1 MINSISN
8 LSVNTVPLTAPSGS
22 SSQVSSTAAGG
33 CHGKDGDRA
42 EISGPG
48 KLFSEL
54 KQLAAQD
61 PAKFKQVA
69 SDIATKLKAAAGNGN
84 ADSTATS
91 TSASSG
97 NSFLN
102 DLAAKFDAAAQS
114 GDASGLQPNGGHAHR
129 HHGPRATEGA
139 GTSGTYN
146 QAGQFSPVSTAAPSE
161 GADLKALFEDITKEV
176 TEALS
181 VKSN

>member
-1 MINSISN
+1 MISSISS
-8 LSVNTVPLTAPSGS
+8 LSVNTVPLTATSASG
-22 SSQVSSTAAGG
+22 SQVSSTVTGG
-33 CHGKDGDRA
+33 CHGRDGDRA

-61 PAKFKQVA
+61 PAKFKQVV
-69 SDIATKLKAAAGNGN
+69 SDIAAKLKAAAG
-84 ADSTATS
+84 ATASPT
-91 TSASSG
+91 TGVNG

-102 DLAAKFDAAAQS
+102 DLAAKFESAAQS
-114 GDASGLQPNGGHAHR
+114 GDASGLQPSGGHGHR
-129 HHGPRATEGA
+129 HHGPRTTGTA
-139 GTSGTYN
+139 GSSGTYN
-146 QAGQFSPVSTAAPSE
+146 QAGQFSPATTATPSE

-176 TEALS
+176 TDALS